1 MKADRLLS
9 ALMLL
14 QAKGRL
20 TSRELSDRLEVSQRT
35 VHRDMEALS
44 AAKVP
49 ISALRGA
56 QGGWQLEKGWR
67 TQVPGL
73 DEAELH
79 ALLMAQP
86 RALSDP
92 GMRAASERA
101 FGKLMAALPS
111 RMREQAAAMSERL
124 HVDPTGWHA
133 STEDLSM
140 LPIVQDAVARNCK
153 LTFDYTRA
161 DGQSAPRTVDPLG
174 MVAKGTSW
182 YLVARAPHGLR
193 TYRVSR
199 MRAVTPLA
207 TTFVRPPNFKLA
219 SYWKTS
225 TTQLQEQRKQYDTVV
240 SLHPQAAYRSATGAQ
255 LPQRRANR
263 SLPFGRDGFACM
275 SDLRMRSRPALS
287 SWDSAQ
293 GRMSW
298 NRLPCAN
305 ESSPMR
311 ARVWM
316 ARGQVTIVLLQA
328 SSVKLQR
335 KPCPRV
341 GSPFD
346 PLDPLDPRTQH
357 CCTSRVGQL
366 LEAAFWPGQ
375 TRAT

>member
-14 QAKGRL
+14 QAKGRV
-20 TSRELSDRLEVSQRT
+20 TSRELSERLEVSQRT

-56 QGGWQLEKGWR
+56 QGGWQLERGWR

-73 DEAELH
+73 DEAELR

-92 GMRAASERA
+92 AMRAASERA

-111 RMREQAAAMSERL
+111 QMREQAAAMSERL

-140 LPIVQDAVARNCK
+140 LPIVQDAVARNCR

-161 DGQSAPRTVDPLG
+161 DGQTAPRTVDPLG
-174 MVAKGTSW
+174 IVAKGISW
-182 YLVARAPHGLR
+182 YLVARAPNGMR

-207 TTFVRPPNFKLA
+207 STFERPANFKLA
-219 SYWKTS
+219 SYWEAS
-225 TTQLQEQRKQYDTVV
+225 TKQLLEQRRHFDAIV
-240 SLHPQAAYRSATGAQ
+240 SADPQAAQSLRGWCAISP
-255 LPQRRANR
+255 LPEQPKPLREGWVTLKVRFEDEEQARFIILGFGPRAHVVE
-263 SLPFGRDGFACM
+263 PV
-275 SDLRMRSRPALS
+275 ALCERILA
-287 SWDSAQ
+287 DA
-293 GRMSW
+293 
-298 NRLPCAN
+298 A
-305 ESSPMR
+305 
-311 ARVWM
+311 A
-316 ARGQVTIVLLQA
+316 LLD
-328 SSVKLQR
+328 R
-335 KPCPRV
+335 
-341 GSPFD
+341 
-346 PLDPLDPRTQH
+346 
-357 CCTSRVGQL
+357 
-366 LEAAFWPGQ
+366 
-375 TRAT
+375 